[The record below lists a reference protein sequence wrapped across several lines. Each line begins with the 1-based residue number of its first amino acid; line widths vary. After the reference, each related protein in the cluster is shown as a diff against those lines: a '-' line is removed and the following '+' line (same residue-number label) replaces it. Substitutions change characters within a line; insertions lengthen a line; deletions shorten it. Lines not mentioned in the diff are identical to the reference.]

1 MTMPPRLRKF
11 ALTAHVT
18 SSVGWL
24 GAVVVFLAL
33 AVVGLTSQ
41 DAQTVRGAYLVM
53 EPAAWLVLVPLAFA
67 SLATGVVQSLGTT
80 WGLFRHYWV
89 LFKLLIT
96 VFATIVLLI
105 YMETF
110 SFMARVAADPSA
122 DLGVVRNASP
132 RLHAVLAL
140 LVLLVATVLAV
151 FKPRGMTPYG
161 WRKQHEQRTASQPI
175 PPRGLAATGDGE
187 ETHIA
192 DLAAHPDP
200 TDDTGMGSGRGA
212 TTSTPWGVYVL
223 LGIIGL
229 VVVVLFVALHL
240 TGGGLSGH

>member
-1 MTMPPRLRKF
+1 MTMTPRLRKF

-53 EPAAWLVLVPLAFA
+53 EPAAWFVLVPLAFA
-67 SLATGVVQSLGTT
+67 SLLTGIVQSLGTR

-96 VFATIVLLI
+96 VFATIVLLT

-110 SFMARVAADPSA
+110 SFMAGVAADPSA
-122 DLGVVRNASP
+122 DLGMVRNASP
-132 RLHAVLAL
+132 GLHAALGL

-151 FKPRGMTPYG
+151 YKPRGMTRYG
-161 WRKQHEQRTASQPI
+161 WRKQQ
-175 PPRGLAATGDGE
+175 E
-187 ETHIA
+187 ERRNKE
-192 DLAAHPDP
+192 
-200 TDDTGMGSGRGA
+200 SG
-212 TTSTPWGVYVL
+212 
-223 LGIIGL
+223 
-229 VVVVLFVALHL
+229 
-240 TGGGLSGH
+240 